1 MNQRAWLR
9 VLGFI
14 SVAIGF
20 AMLPCAVLGLID
32 GDRDFVP
39 FLVSACIP
47 IVVGVATLVLTRGGG
62 IDLKIRDGFAIV
74 TFGWLTAA
82 VFGALPFL
90 LTGVCHHPADAFFES
105 MSGFTTTGASI
116 FTNIEGLPRSIL
128 LWRSLTQWMGGMG
141 IVVLSVAVLPML
153 GVGGMQ
159 LFKAEVPG
167 PTADRLTPRIQ
178 STAKI
183 LWGVY
188 FGITALEI
196 FLLML
201 GGMGLF
207 DAVCHS
213 FSTVSTGGFSTRNA
227 SVGAYQN
234 GYFDCVIIVFMFI
247 AGVNFSLHFALLQGR
262 WRRYWAN
269 EEFRVFV
276 VVTVVAIL
284 LLWRWAATSTD
295 VSTALA
301 LRQAVF
307 QAVSI
312 LTTTGFGTADFLL
325 WGAAAQL
332 VLFMFMF
339 TGACAGS
346 TSGGMKFMRVILLA
360 RHGFRVIGKQ
370 LHPSG
375 VFNVRYSGKIVD
387 DGIMMTVL
395 GFFLFFLSIFIV
407 VALAVAATGVD
418 TLTAFGASAASLGN
432 IGPGLGTV
440 GPASNFA
447 EIPNTALVILSF
459 AMLLGR
465 LELITVLVVAS
476 PMFWRRA

>member
-1 MNQRAWLR
+1 M
-9 VLGFI
+9 I
-14 SVAIGF
+14 
-20 AMLPCAVLGLID
+20 PCASLGLID
-32 GDRDFVP
+32 RGDDFVP
-39 FLVSACIP
+39 FLIAGCVP
-47 IVVGVATLVLTRGGG
+47 IVAGLITLILTRGRE
-62 IDLKIRDGFAIV
+62 IDLRIRDGFAIV

-90 LTGVCHHPADAFFES
+90 FTGVCTHPADAFFES

-116 FTNIEGLPRSIL
+116 FSDIEALPRSIL

-188 FGITALEI
+188 FSITALEI
-196 FLLML
+196 VLLML
-201 GGMGLF
+201 GGMGIF

-213 FSTVSTGGFSTRNA
+213 FSTVSTGGFSTRNT
-227 SVGAYQN
+227 SIGAYGN
-234 GYFDCVIIVFMFI
+234 GYFDCVIIVFMFV
-247 AGVNFSLHFALLQGR
+247 AGANFSLHFGLLQGR
-262 WRRYWAN
+262 WRPYWKN
-269 EEFRVFV
+269 EEFRVYV
-276 VVTVVAIL
+276 VVTAL
-284 LLWRWAATSTD
+284 AALVLAWLSASNTG
-295 VSTALA
+295 VSAGLA
-301 LRQAVF
+301 LRQGFF
-307 QAVSI
+307 QAISI
-312 LTTTGFGTADFLL
+312 VTTTGFGTADYLL

-332 VLFMFMF
+332 ILFMFMF

-346 TSGGMKFMRVILLA
+346 TAGGMKFMRVILLA
-360 RHGFRVIGKQ
+360 RHGIRVIGKQ

-375 VFNVRYSGKIVD
+375 VFSVRYSGKMVE
-387 DGIMMTVL
+387 DGVMMNVL
-395 GFFLFFLSIFIV
+395 GFFLFYMLIFV
-407 VALAVAATGVD
+407 VVSLAVAATGVD
-418 TLTAFGASAASLGN
+418 ALTAFGASAASLGN
-432 IGPGLGTV
+432 IGPGLGAV
-440 GPASNFA
+440 GPSSNFA
-447 EIPNTALVILSF
+447 EIPHLASVVLSV

-465 LELITVLVVAS
+465 LELYTVLVVAA